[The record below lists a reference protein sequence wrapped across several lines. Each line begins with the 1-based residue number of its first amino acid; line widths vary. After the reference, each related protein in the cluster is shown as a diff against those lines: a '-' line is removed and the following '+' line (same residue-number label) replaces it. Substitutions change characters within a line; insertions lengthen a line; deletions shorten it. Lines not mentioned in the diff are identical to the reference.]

1 MRLLNA
7 EPSEGSAPPARLRA
21 QPGVERSWATPH
33 ATAAPLIV
41 LAALAGACATA
52 RVADPGD
59 LPIGDPGRRERVVPI
74 KAGTILDTRRGDA
87 VTPDQLAERLEGVQ
101 LVFVGENHA
110 SPPSQAAE
118 LAVLQALERRGRRVL
133 VGLEMLPASVQPA
146 LDRWVKGE
154 GTEEDLLRGSHWYT
168 HWGFHFGHY
177 RPIFLFA
184 RDKGAPIFGLNVER
198 EVITAVRKEGLAKLP
213 PEQRAKL
220 PARID
225 VDSAEHRQLFSA
237 FMAGGHQEMTPDAFE
252 GMYRAQCTWDAVMG
266 WNAVQA
272 LKAQADPRAVM
283 VVLVGV
289 GHVAYGLG
297 AQRQAALW
305 AAFPAASV
313 ATAAEADDEGHPQS
327 VRASYADFLWGAP
340 ASDGPPPFPSLGLSL
355 TDKPGS
361 SAPTVSAV
369 RAGSPAAK
377 AGVQVGD
384 AVSAIDGQATPDK
397 EAALIELGKKAWG
410 DRVNVEVVRQ
420 GAKQIMSAL
429 LERAPAPPA
438 VGPAPAK

>member
-1 MRLLNA
+1 
-7 EPSEGSAPPARLRA
+7 
-21 QPGVERSWATPH
+21 
-33 ATAAPLIV
+33 
-41 LAALAGACATA
+41 
-52 RVADPGD
+52 VADPSD
-59 LPIGDPGRRERVVPI
+59 LAIGDPGRREQTVAV
-74 KAGTILDTRRGDA
+74 KAGAILDTRRGDA
-87 VTPDQLAERLEGVQ
+87 VTPDQLAERLEGAQ

-118 LAVLQALERRGRRVL
+118 LAVVQALERRGRKVL

-154 GTEEDLLRGSHWYT
+154 GSEEDLLRGTHWYT

-184 RDKGAPIFGLNVER
+184 RGKGVPLVGLNVER
-198 EVITAVRKEGLAKLP
+198 EVITSVRKEGLAKLP

-237 FMAGGHQEMTPDAFE
+237 FMAGHQEMTKEAFE

-266 WNAVQA
+266 WNAVSA
-272 LKAQADPRAVM
+272 LKAQPDPRAVM

-313 ATAAEADDEGHPQS
+313 ATVPEADDEGHAQK
-327 VRASYADFLWGAP
+327 VRASYADFVWGAP
-340 ASDGPPPFPSLGLSL
+340 AEDGPALFPSLGLSL
-355 TDKPGS
+355 ADKPGS
-361 SAPTVSAV
+361 SAPAVSAV
-369 RAGSPAAK
+369 TAGSPAAK
-377 AGVQVGD
+377 AGAQIGD

-397 EAALIELGKKAWG
+397 ESALIELGKKAWG
-410 DRVNVEVVRQ
+410 DRVNVEVVRK
-420 GAKQIMSAL
+420 GAKLVLPAV
-429 LERAPAPPA
+429 LEREPAPPA
-438 VGPAPAK
+438 IGPLPPK